1 MDYFI
6 KGYKQG
12 ESIYHNKCNS
22 EEHEKILKE
31 VLQNGTY
38 NECVAWYNGFY
49 KALLD
54 LELESLKQGF
64 TALKKEAEKEKEK

>member
-12 ESIYHNKCNS
+12 ESIYCNKCSS
-22 EEHEKILKE
+22 EEHEKILKD
-31 VLQNGTY
+31 VLHNGTY
-38 NECVAWYNGFY
+38 YDCVAWYNGFY

-54 LELESLKQGF
+54 LELENLKQGF
-64 TALKKEAEKEKEK
+64 TALKKEAEKD